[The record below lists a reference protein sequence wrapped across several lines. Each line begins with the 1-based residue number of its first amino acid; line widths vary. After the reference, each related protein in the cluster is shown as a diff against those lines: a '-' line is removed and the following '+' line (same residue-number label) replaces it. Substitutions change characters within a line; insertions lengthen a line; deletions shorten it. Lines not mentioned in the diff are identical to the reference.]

1 MKRCEWVEGK
11 PEFYLDYH
19 DRVWGKACHDDQ
31 DLFKWL
37 VLETFST
44 GLSWQI
50 ILSKKA
56 AFEEAFDSFDVL
68 TVSEY
73 QEEKIAELMA
83 NSAIVRHRGKIEA
96 SIQNAK
102 AFLAI
107 QEEFGQF
114 DTYIWSF
121 TDQKIRIRQS
131 TERLTQSD
139 LSDNIT
145 ADLKKRGFKW
155 VGSVTIYSYL
165 QAIGV
170 INDHDLDCSFK

>member
-19 DRVWGKACHDDQ
+19 DSVWGKVCHDDQ

-56 AFEEAFDSFDVL
+56 SFEAAFDSFDVL

-102 AFLAI
+102 AFLAV
-107 QEEFGQF
+107 QKEFGQF

-121 TDQKIRIRQS
+121 TDRKTLVRQS
-131 TERLTQSD
+131 AERLTKSD
-139 LSDNIT
+139 LSDKVT

-165 QAIGV
+165 QAIGI
-170 INDHDLDCSFK
+170 INDHDLDCTFK

>member
-19 DRVWGKACHDDQ
+19 DSIWGQACHDDQ

-56 AFEEAFDSFDVL
+56 AFEEAFDLFDVL

-121 TDQKIRIRQS
+121 TDQKTLMRQS

-165 QAIGV
+165 QAIGI
-170 INDHDLDCSFK
+170 INDHDPNCTFK